1 MKKLYR
7 HRNSEIAGV
16 CGGLGEY
23 FDIDESIFRLLFL
36 VGIFS
41 PLPAILTYLLF
52 WVVIPKEP
60 KI

>member
-23 FDIDESIFRLLFL
+23 FNVDESIFRLLFL

-41 PLPAILTYLLF
+41 PFPSILTYLLF
-52 WVVIPKEP
+52 WIVIPKQP

>member
-16 CGGLGEY
+16 CSGLGKY